1 MQESYVVCGGNN
13 PSDPLQHY
21 TVLPKV
27 LCTGGLW
34 HLGTLDFS
42 LTIYTKLGENRGKLF
57 SVYFTNHIQQQGLS
71 LQGNSWVN
79 VNKIMTWLCDHKLSM
94 EFPKKMQAWHFHIYA
109 VFSAHKDIMMN
120 YRKTKF
126 SFSFTSLDK
135 TTGTIV
141 VPFHQLLLSDSF
153 KLKFF
158 GIFNRGQTEIGFFLI
173 SLQWNW
179 RY

>member
-1 MQESYVVCGGNN
+1 MYW
-13 PSDPLQHY
+13 
-21 TVLPKV
+21 
-27 LCTGGLW
+27 GLW

-94 EFPKKMQAWHFHIYA
+94 EFPKKMQARHFHIYA

-126 SFSFTSLDK
+126 SPVSTK
-135 TTGTIV
+135 RQE
-141 VPFHQLLLSDSF
+141 QLLFRSTNCFYQTVLNLNFLEFSIEV
-153 KLKFF
+153 KLKLVSF
-158 GIFNRGQTEIGFFLI
+158 
-173 SLQWNW
+173 
-179 RY
+179 

>member
-94 EFPKKMQAWHFHIYA
+94 EFPKKMQARHFHIYA

-126 SFSFTSLDK
+126 SFSPVSTK
-135 TTGTIV
+135 RQE
-141 VPFHQLLLSDSF
+141 QLLFRSTNCFYQTVLNLNFLEFSIEV
-153 KLKFF
+153 KLKLVSF
-158 GIFNRGQTEIGFFLI
+158 
-173 SLQWNW
+173 
-179 RY
+179 